1 MSQVVD
7 WYFKTLKIIVALC
20 LLVMVVLVFGNV
32 VLRYG
37 FNSGITVSEELSRW
51 AFVWLTFIGAS
62 VALRE
67 NAHLGMDTVVSRLP
81 VLGRKACFIAS
92 HLIMLVCVI
101 TFLAGAWD
109 QTVINLK
116 VAAPATKLSTG
127 FFYGIGGFFAA
138 MASLI
143 LLYNLYAM
151 ASGKLKDEELIQIR
165 ESEEELDEEK
175 MAELQREMKHGLQ
188 DDGTQTGMP
197 DKGRAS

>member
-1 MSQVVD
+1 MSRFVD
-7 WYFKTLKIIVALC
+7 LYFKMLKIIVGLC

-51 AFVWLTFIGAS
+51 AFVWLTFIGAA

-67 NAHLGMDTVVSRLP
+67 NAHLGMETVVSRLP
-81 VLGRKACFIAS
+81 VLGRKVCFIAS
-92 HLIMLVCVI
+92 HLIMLVCVV
-101 TFLAGAWD
+101 TFLFGAWD
-109 QTVINLK
+109 QTVINLE

-165 ESEEELDEEK
+165 ESEEELDDKK
-175 MAELQREMKHGLQ
+175 MAELQHEMRQGLRAG
-188 DDGTQTGMP
+188 GTQRQHADTE
-197 DKGRAS
+197 